1 MPSRPLLHR
10 IAPPLIAVGAVAAI
24 ALNIAASR
32 NAAPPTDAADPAA
45 LSSLPAPQPKAPA
58 PTATAIAPVAKPA
71 VSKPVEKPFV
81 VRRVLDVPSPFQH
94 GDWVWNEKGAPATGP
109 VVITVDLAAQTLS
122 AFRDG
127 YEIGAAVILY
137 GADNFPT
144 PLGVYP
150 ISQKDAD
157 HVSNLYA
164 APMPYMLRLT
174 NDGVSIHGSKVEW
187 GAATH
192 GCIGVPIGFA
202 KKLFGVSRIGTR
214 VIVTRGKR
222 LRMGD
227 PIEKP
232 GERTPTA

>member
-1 MPSRPLLHR
+1 MPIRPLVHR
-10 IAPPLIAVGAVAAI
+10 LAPPLIAVGAVAAI
-24 ALNIAASR
+24 ALNIAATR
-32 NAAPPTDAADPAA
+32 GEGDPPATLANAVPANAVDRPAIPAPPAVKPARI
-45 LSSLPAPQPKAPA
+45 APA
-58 PTATAIAPVAKPA
+58 PI
-71 VSKPVEKPFV
+71 SKPSADPFV

-109 VVITVDLAAQTLS
+109 VVVTVDLAAQTLS

-150 ISQKDAD
+150 ISEKDAD

-202 KKLFGVSRIGTR
+202 KKLFAATQIGTR

-222 LRMGD
+222 LHMGD
-227 PIEKP
+227 AIEKP
-232 GERTPTA
+232 DERRPTA

>member
-1 MPSRPLLHR
+1 MPRLPLLNR

-24 ALNIAASR
+24 GLNIAASR
-32 NAAPPTDAADPAA
+32 ADAPPSDAADPAA
-45 LSSLPAPQPKAPA
+45 LTTSPAPQPSAQASPPA
-58 PTATAIAPVAKPA
+58 AIVPAAKPA
-71 VSKPVEKPFV
+71 VSKPAADPFV

-174 NDGVSIHGSKVEW
+174 NDGVAIHGSKVEW

-202 KKLFGVSRIGTR
+202 KKLFGVSKIGTR

-232 GERTPTA
+232 GERKPIA